1 MPGYHTWL
9 MSWPADLDRRL
20 TRHYPVCLGLLL
32 VAVLLA
38 RLAILIEFLRD
49 NPFSEV
55 LFSDAWVYWYMA
67 GQKAAGQWIEASPF
81 LQAPLYP
88 NLLGLWRWA
97 GGDLTGLYIVQLF
110 VGLATIWLVADAT
123 RRRFGA
129 SAGLLAALLFA
140 LLAEPALAF
149 TYVLADTLQLFL
161 MALALW
167 CWVQLAETPNPG
179 WRWVAGTGAVLGL
192 LALAWPPAQ
201 LLVPVYVLWL
211 LFTRNP
217 WPVRLGHAVAGG
229 FMALLLISPATVHN
243 YHVDGTFIL
252 ISANGG
258 INLYQGNNPD
268 AEGIVTPIPGMR
280 SVRQHMFHDAALI
293 VQREQGRPDSW
304 KTIDDYFRDQ
314 ALDWWRENPRDGL
327 VLTARKL
334 FWFASSTDYDNV
346 ATLSLLREH
355 GLYQLAS
362 LAPLKLPWLLGLVLL
377 GVILCLRR
385 PVRYA
390 PELAMVGL
398 VLLVCLMFYY
408 SGRFRLPIAPVAC
421 ALTAAALVQWRYLPL
436 PVPARHVIAWLPLP
450 VLLMNLMTG
459 WTNVDFQRGDL
470 AMRVAHAH
478 MEHADLRIAA
488 GEPAG
493 VDTSYR
499 RAITAAPEYAAPYLR
514 LALLEYHR
522 GDPGTAA
529 AVLEQALISG
539 AREPALF
546 HLLYNAYIAT
556 GNEAAAIAVL
566 RQGLQEHRGDVPLQ
580 QAKVW
585 LRATAGLEKVRDPR
599 VAVELAERFLREH
612 GRQARTR
619 LLTALAVAYW
629 QVDERERALA
639 VIEQAA
645 HLAPFSLSREEAG
658 QVRDQAEHMRAGRSP
673 RLDPLLLPV
682 PDPWESPPE
691 SAALLGIDQKAGR
704 R

>member
-1 MPGYHTWL
+1 MFR
-9 MSWPADLDRRL
+9 PADLDPHL
-20 TRHYPVCLGLLL
+20 TRHYRSYLAAGLGVALLT
-32 VAVLLA
+32 

-49 NPFSEV
+49 NPFAEV

-97 GGDLTGLYIVQLF
+97 GGDLTGLYVVQLF
-110 VGLATIWLVADAT
+110 IGLATIWLVADAT

-140 LLAEPALAF
+140 LLSEPALAF
-149 TYVLADTLQLFL
+149 TYVLADTVQLFL
-161 MALALW
+161 MALAWW
-167 CWVQLAETPNPG
+167 CWVRLAETPNPG
-179 WRWVAGTGAVLGL
+179 WSGVFTTGAVLGL

-201 LLVPVYVLWL
+201 LLIPVYVLWL
-211 LFTRNP
+211 LFTRNV

-229 FMALLLISPATVHN
+229 FMALLLISPATIHN
-243 YHVDGTFIL
+243 YHVDDTFIL

-314 ALDWWRENPRDGL
+314 ALAWWRENPRDGL
-327 VLTARKL
+327 ALTARKL
-334 FWFASSTDYDNV
+334 WWFVSSGDYDNV

-355 GLYQLAS
+355 GLYGLAS
-362 LAPLKLPWLLGLVLL
+362 LAPLKLPWLLGLVAL

-408 SGRFRLPIAPVAC
+408 SGRFRLPIMPVAC
-421 ALTAAALVQWRYLPL
+421 ALTAAALVQWRAIPLPL
-436 PVPARHVIAWLPLP
+436 FARHAVAWLPLP
-450 VLLMNLMTG
+450 ILLLNLMTG
-459 WTNVDFQRGDL
+459 WTGFDFQRGDL
-470 AMRVAHAH
+470 AMRVSHAH
-478 MEHADLRIAA
+478 MEATDLRMAA
-488 GEPAG
+488 GETDSINAG
-493 VDTSYR
+493 YR
-499 RAITAAPEYAAPYLR
+499 RAITAAPDYAAPYLR
-514 LALLEYHR
+514 LALLEYR
-522 GDPGTAA
+522 RDDWNGAA

-539 AREPALF
+539 ARQPELF
-546 HLLYNAYIAT
+546 HLLYNAYIKND
-556 GNEAAAIAVL
+556 NEAAAIAVV
-566 RQGLQEHRGDVPLQ
+566 RQGLEEHGRDLYLQ

-585 LRATAGLEKVRDPR
+585 LRAAAELEKVRDSQA
-599 VAVELAERFLREH
+599 AVELAQRFLREH
-612 GRQARTR
+612 GRQTRTR
-619 LLTALAVAYW
+619 LLIALAVAHW
-629 QVDERERALA
+629 QAGDTERALA
-639 VIEQAA
+639 VIEQAVR
-645 HLAPFSLSREEAG
+645 LAPFSLPREEAEK
-658 QVRDQAEHMRAGRSP
+658 VREQAERMRAGQSP
-673 RLDPLLLPV
+673 RLDLPLLPV
-682 PDPWESPPE
+682 PDPWET
-691 SAALLGIDQKAGR
+691 
-704 R
+704 